1 LNEQEI
7 TMKIAL
13 FGSGMIGQ
21 RILQEAL
28 ARGHEVTAITRN
40 PANLKVTHK
49 ALKMAKGDATD
60 KASVATLATGHNV
73 VISAIG
79 PGPNDTPDTLIK
91 AAHALIAGVKQ
102 AGVKRLLVVGG
113 AGSLEVSPGV
123 LLLESLPEAWRP
135 TARAHRDAL
144 GVYRAADVDWTFIS
158 PAALIEPGQRTGK
171 YRTGKDNLLTDAKG
185 ESRISAEDYAVAL
198 LDEVEKPR
206 ALRQR
211 ITFAY

>member
-1 LNEQEI
+1 
-7 TMKIAL
+7 MKIAL
-13 FGSGMIGQ
+13 FGTGMIGQ

-49 ALKMAKGDATD
+49 ALKTAKGDATD
-60 KASVATLATGHNV
+60 KTSVATLAAGHDV
-73 VISAIG
+73 VISAVG
-79 PGPNDTPDTLIK
+79 PGPNDTPDIVIK

-135 TARAHRDAL
+135 VARAARDAL
-144 GVYRAADVDWTFIS
+144 GIYRTADLDWTYIS
-158 PAALIEPGQRTGK
+158 PAAFIEPGQRTGK

-198 LDEVEKPR
+198 LDEVEKPH